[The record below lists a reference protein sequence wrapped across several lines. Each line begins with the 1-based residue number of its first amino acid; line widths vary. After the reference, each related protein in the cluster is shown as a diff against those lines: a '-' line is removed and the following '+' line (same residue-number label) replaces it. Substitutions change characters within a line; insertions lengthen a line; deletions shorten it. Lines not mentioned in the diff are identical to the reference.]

1 MIRCLRCVLLCIIC
15 HLHYSSVQFIQEM
28 QSIQLKKPGN
38 SFHKK
43 CSLNNTLYIVHES
56 ERVVWN
62 KESPCLTFKM
72 LLISEGFSKTS
83 SLLASL
89 VIHHS
94 KNHSLKEQILSQDRL
109 PVQESQVF
117 VSPKLLFKI
126 KAKHLRSAHL
136 SAHIFFISRCSPFQ
150 SYSCKFLIWK
160 KTHPEEMNEQSR
172 AAC

>member
-15 HLHYSSVQFIQEM
+15 HLHLHYSSVQFIQEM

-72 LLISEGFSKTS
+72 LLISEGFLKTS

-94 KNHSLKEQILSQDRL
+94 KNHSLKEQILSSR
-109 PVQESQVF
+109 PTPCAR
-117 VSPKLLFKI
+117 VSSVRQA
-126 KAKHLRSAHL
+126 KAALQNKGKTPEVCS
-136 SAHIFFISRCSPFQ
+136 FIS
-150 SYSCKFLIWK
+150 
-160 KTHPEEMNEQSR
+160 THLLH
-172 AAC
+172 